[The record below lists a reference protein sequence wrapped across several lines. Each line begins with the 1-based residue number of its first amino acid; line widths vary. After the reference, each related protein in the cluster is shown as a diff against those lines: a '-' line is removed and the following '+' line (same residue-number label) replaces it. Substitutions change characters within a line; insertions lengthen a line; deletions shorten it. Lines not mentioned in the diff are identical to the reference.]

1 MLIPIEARRTGRRNF
16 VKWTEEVTTHFLAK
30 ISLWRV
36 ERYSYDL
43 YIGVV
48 MYFKKSKPTPTLHPS
63 NEKYVTFYRLK

>member
-1 MLIPIEARRTGRRNF
+1 MKFCKVAQ
-16 VKWTEEVTTHFLAK
+16 
-30 ISLWRV
+30 ISFRLV

-48 MYFKKSKPTPTLHPS
+48 LSLTKSKSTPTRHPS